1 MDVVLQ
7 GWVCNMID
15 FDDVKIGDVYEYEFD
30 YTESVHYDFMQLS
43 GDDSRIHTSQSFAR
57 KNGFKNV
64 LGYAF
69 VLTSF
74 LSKIYGTKFPGGN
87 ELCLKQECSFRNP
100 FYIGDKIMF
109 CIEVISKTDGL
120 DVIEITNSA
129 ETDKGILVFTGK
141 AALKL
146 SLYSHT

>member
-7 GWVCNMID
+7 GWVCNMMD

-69 VLTSF
+69 VLNHFFQKSMV
-74 LSKIYGTKFPGGN
+74 
-87 ELCLKQECSFRNP
+87 Q
-100 FYIGDKIMF
+100 
-109 CIEVISKTDGL
+109 
-120 DVIEITNSA
+120 NSQV
-129 ETDKGILVFTGK
+129 EMSCV
-141 AALKL
+141 
-146 SLYSHT
+146 